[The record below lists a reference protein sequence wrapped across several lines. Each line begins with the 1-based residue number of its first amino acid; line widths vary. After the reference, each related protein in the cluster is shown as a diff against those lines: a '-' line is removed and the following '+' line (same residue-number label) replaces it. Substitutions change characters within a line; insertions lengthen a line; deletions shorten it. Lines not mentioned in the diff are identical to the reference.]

1 MTGPAGPA
9 TETRCLALS
18 GGVPD
23 VPVYKCIR
31 SVCHKILWGNF
42 GIFFSVHTPIE
53 QRFYRELRSL
63 LCVFS
68 CCSACHCGRCCGPV
82 CETICCE
89 TVEQRHERWAEEL
102 NADMVRRTEAF
113 MQSYTPK
120 KYAFRKSGSGRL
132 VASTH
137 LAAPAPQTIDRG
149 DAAETENVVVSVKT

>member
-1 MTGPAGPA
+1 MCPFIN
-9 TETRCLALS
+9 
-18 GGVPD
+18 
-23 VPVYKCIR
+23 VY
-31 SVCHKILWGNF
+31 VAFVTTILF
-42 GIFFSVHTPIE
+42 GDFFWNSSVHTPRRPTPIE
-53 QRFYRELRSL
+53 QPLYRELRSL